1 MIMQTTIIVQPIQ
14 RITEIQIIETV
25 RETATPQHNATPPS
39 ASFHPT
45 GTGVFLGTGTAPM
58 GTGSFGTAV
67 SGMPSAPYNDT
78 ETEPWTKRFF

>member
-14 RITEIQIIETV
+14 RITEVQIVETV
-25 RETATPQHNATPPS
+25 RETATLRHNATRHS
-39 ASFHPT
+39 ASFHPS

-67 SGMPSAPYNDT
+67 SGMPPAPYNDT
-78 ETEPWTKRFF
+78 EPEPWTKRFF